1 MSQQPDKCIIHVLFN
16 RMQTGGIYLP
26 RRTGQLANID
36 SMLPRIYVL
45 LQTCPFFLHHCEKL
59 LKARC
64 TFVRNMT
71 NSAFRSTSFL
81 SLCAG
86 LKKEKM
92 ALFSIA
98 HRPRSHLPLFLCSET
113 KQEPLRPFY
122 LFTVW
127 QLKIDE
133 KNPGE
138 SGSPPLSLSQKQN
151 RAMKGQSLH
160 NRCSIKDRTLMK
172 RRPTE
177 EAYGTPRAS
186 YSI

>member
-1 MSQQPDKCIIHVLFN
+1 MFYSIECKQEVFIYPDVPVSQPTLIACCQESMYYCRHVL
-16 RMQTGGIYLP
+16 
-26 RRTGQLANID
+26 
-36 SMLPRIYVL
+36 
-45 LQTCPFFLHHCEKL
+45 FLHHCEKL

-177 EAYGTPRAS
+177 EAYRTPRAS